1 MTYIAKL
8 LAAVLFFSAITSSP
22 AQASE
27 DGWVE
32 ISMCGGQIILLNLG
46 GSSDPADMPKHQNSA
61 CHAICDARKDLD
73 DGETT

>member
-8 LAAVLFFSAITSSP
+8 LAPVLLFSAITSSP

-32 ISMCGGQIILLNLG
+32 ISMCGGQIILGPIYLTSQIPVDYLG
-46 GSSDPADMPKHQNSA
+46 
-61 CHAICDARKDLD
+61 
-73 DGETT
+73 